1 MSENTGYA
9 IYFIDET
16 GHYHQ
21 FSKNGFSNVKNLGK
35 NGKLEDFGTAGN
47 VFYMSEKLENIDA
60 KLLTIKVE
68 PLFYEKIG
76 QKEQYIYGAALI
88 MDICSDNLHNYFLC
102 GGKDAAQKNLH
113 PS

>member
-16 GHYHQ
+16 GHYHPV
-21 FSKNGFSNVKNLGK
+21 FKKWIFKRKKSWEKRKARGLR
-35 NGKLEDFGTAGN
+35 TAGN

-68 PLFYEKIG
+68 PLFGEKIG
-76 QKEQYIYGAALI
+76 QKEQYKIRCSSYNGDIY
-88 MDICSDNLHNYFLC
+88 SDNLHNYFLC
-102 GGKDAAQKNLH
+102 GGKDAAQNLH